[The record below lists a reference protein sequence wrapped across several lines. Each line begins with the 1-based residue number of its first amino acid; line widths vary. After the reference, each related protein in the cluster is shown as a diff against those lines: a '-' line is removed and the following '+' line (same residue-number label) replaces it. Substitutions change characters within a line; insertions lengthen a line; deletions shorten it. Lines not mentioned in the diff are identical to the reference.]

1 MSDIVKLVLGIAL
14 IAAIVIFGPIITIW
28 CLNAL
33 FPVLAIPLD
42 ITTWFATLWL
52 FSFVAFKGK
61 K

>member
-1 MSDIVKLVLGIAL
+1 MNDIVKIVLGIAL

-33 FPVLAIPLD
+33 FPVLAIETN
-42 ITTWFATLWL
+42 IATWFATLWL